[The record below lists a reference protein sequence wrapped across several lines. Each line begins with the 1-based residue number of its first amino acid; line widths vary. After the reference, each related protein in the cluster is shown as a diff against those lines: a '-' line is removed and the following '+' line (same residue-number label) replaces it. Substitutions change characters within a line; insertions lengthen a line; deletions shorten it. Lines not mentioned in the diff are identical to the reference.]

1 MNYVHYSYEKLC
13 YHLWSRMSNMSCS
26 DWSSIG
32 IDSSCYRSIAHIN
45 NNSAVGS
52 IFFFLGGEA
61 EVYCHREGPKG
72 AILKIQASRWCKKR
86 SYGLGKKEDRKIF
99 IHAVPASTAV
109 NNIQDAARWMEDN
122 PRGLQISEIRRKR
135 YAPFEAVYTCH
146 PMVTWVNEILYP
158 RLR

>member
-1 MNYVHYSYEKLC
+1 MLPSLI
-13 YHLWSRMSNMSCS
+13 SNVEHVLFRLVF
-26 DWSSIG
+26 DW
-32 IDSSCYRSIAHIN
+32 YRFFLLQKHCTYQQQQCRRKH
-45 NNSAVGS
+45 
-52 IFFFLGGEA
+52 FFFLGGEA

-122 PRGLQISEIRRKR
+122 PRGLQISETRRKR

-146 PMVTWVNEILYP
+146 RMVTWVNEILYP

>member
-1 MNYVHYSYEKLC
+1 M
-13 YHLWSRMSNMSCS
+13 
-26 DWSSIG
+26 
-32 IDSSCYRSIAHIN
+32 
-45 NNSAVGS
+45 
-52 IFFFLGGEA
+52 
-61 EVYCHREGPKG
+61 YCHREGPKG

-135 YAPFEAVYTCH
+135 YAPFQGEALAIAWSLEQMRYFTQDWDNLFV
-146 PMVTWVNEILYP
+146 VTDHSPLTALFGDRTLDEGKLWQFDVQLHKP
-158 RLR
+158 G